1 MKSRMAVALLLGG
14 LVSAGAFAQTLD
26 DLKNDTKNTENVLT
40 YGMGYH
46 QQRYST
52 LNQINKRT
60 VRRLVPVH

>member
-40 YGMGYH
+40 YGMKIGRAH
-46 QQRYST
+46 
-52 LNQINKRT
+52 
-60 VRRLVPVH
+60 V